1 MMSRNRQSDVDRSQ
15 AVADHQANMRA
26 EAEMALLR
34 EQELRALAGL
44 LERALA
50 RLDRL
55 EGEGKADAARPS

>member
-1 MMSRNRQSDVDRSQ
+1 MSRNRRSDVDRSQ
-15 AVADHQANMRA
+15 AVADHQVNMRA

-50 RLDRL
+50 WLDRL